1 LIGLNGG
8 LAVSQ
13 YDPNLDP
20 TRQPNTPRSE
30 PMYSET
36 IVVRRDSNTGWW
48 VAGILAALVLVA
60 ALWLLASRE
69 PHDAEAQARL
79 AEAQAAQAQADADSA
94 LVQGQIQGQIAGAQQ
109 GVEMARA
116 DAARA
121 QADAVRAASEA
132 RTAEA
137 DAAARATAVQ
147 AATASAARPVEPAQ
161 PSGVAVITSTSPQ
174 P

>member
-1 LIGLNGG
+1 M
-8 LAVSQ
+8 SQ
-13 YDPNLDP
+13 YDPDLDP
-20 TRQPNTPRSE
+20 TRQPNIPRSE

-69 PHDAEAQARL
+69 PHDSEAQARL

-137 DAAARATAVQ
+137 EAAARAAAAQT
-147 AATASAARPVEPAQ
+147 AATRSVEPVQ

>member
-1 LIGLNGG
+1 M
-8 LAVSQ
+8 SQ
-13 YDPNLDP
+13 YDPDLDP
-20 TRQPNTPRSE
+20 TRQPNIPRSE

-36 IVVRRDSNTGWW
+36 IVVRRESNTGWW
-48 VAGILAALVLVA
+48 VAGVLAALVLVA
-60 ALWLLASRE
+60 ALWILASRE
-69 PHDAEAQARL
+69 PGDLEAQARL

-121 QADAVRAASEA
+121 QADAVRASSEA

-137 DAAARATAVQ
+137 QAAALQ
-147 AATASAARPVEPAQ
+147 AATTATSSTEPA
-161 PSGVAVITSTSPQ
+161 PTSGVAVITSTSPQ